1 MQLFIRL
8 ATFRTL
14 HWSHSSEF
22 FDGTWEVLLK
32 LKTKKKIFKEVIFFN
47 FGRFCKL
54 LKMSQQGHVYKLS
67 FGIAK
72 CFLPKWH
79 ISAVVCIRAR
89 SLVTSKGAELVL
101 YWRGAKNTRQI
112 SRHLAGV
119 SSIANNLQPNG
130 TPALKSHFY
139 HLWAALLLR
148 PHMNTQH
155 FESYPFSVG

>member
-22 FDGTWEVLLK
+22 FHETWAVLLK
-32 LKTKKKIFKEVIFFN
+32 TENKNSKKLYSSILESLES
-47 FGRFCKL
+47 CW
-54 LKMSQQGHVYKLS
+54 
-67 FGIAK
+67 K
-72 CFLPKWH
+72 CHSVVAFINCPLVLRNVSPKWL
-79 ISAVVCIRAR
+79 ISVVVCIRAC
-89 SLVTSKGAELVL
+89 SLATSKGAELVL

-119 SSIANNLQPNG
+119 SSIANNLQPTG

-139 HLWAALLLR
+139 RLWATLLLR
-148 PHMNTQH
+148 PHMNTRH
-155 FESYPFSVG
+155 FETHLFSVG